1 MVYLSVKLMYLWRN
15 SEKCSLVSHKAGSC
29 SSFFTGYLATRVI
42 TPPTGLIMYIGIMM
56 IKKILVA
63 AACAMIT
70 ISAQAVDSSK
80 VEKSIEL
87 KNGATVY
94 IFKDGKMAMEDK
106 AGRVVPMKAGQ
117 VMEAKDGSKII
128 MVGNEL
134 SRLESILHSDH
145 KN

>member
-1 MVYLSVKLMYLWRN
+1 
-15 SEKCSLVSHKAGSC
+15 
-29 SSFFTGYLATRVI
+29 
-42 TPPTGLIMYIGIMM
+42 M
-56 IKKILVA
+56 IKKILMA
-63 AACAMIT
+63 AACAMIA

-80 VEKSIEL
+80 VEKSIAL
-87 KNGATVY
+87 KNGSTVY